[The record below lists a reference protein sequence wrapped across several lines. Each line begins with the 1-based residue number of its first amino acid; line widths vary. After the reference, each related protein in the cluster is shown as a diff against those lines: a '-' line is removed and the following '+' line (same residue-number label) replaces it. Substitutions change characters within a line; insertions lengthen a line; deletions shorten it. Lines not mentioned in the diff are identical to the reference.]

1 MIDNGLLKEAK
12 RLYDLN
18 LKNYNNIIDLKE
30 LVPYFKNEITLEEA
44 KEQIK
49 KDTRHYAKRQ
59 LTWFNNQMKDI
70 KWFNTDYDNFTN
82 TINEVK
88 EYLERCN

>member
-1 MIDNGLLKEAK
+1 
-12 RLYDLN
+12 
-18 LKNYNNIIDLKE
+18 
-30 LVPYFKNEITLEEA
+30 
-44 KEQIK
+44 
-49 KDTRHYAKRQ
+49 
-59 LTWFNNQMKDI
+59 MKDI